1 MIPDMNPATVVV
13 SLPVADLERSL
24 RFYRDGLGLE
34 TPGIDEYMI
43 AFELPNLSLFLIEL
57 SEYATYL
64 GHAGHA
70 GPAASHPGALIVS
83 CAMGSREEI
92 DDVVARAADAGGS
105 AQPVVEQDGSYTGY
119 VSDPDGHLWEL
130 VFNDRTAAAAGAGA
144 SGS

>member
-1 MIPDMNPATVVV
+1 MIVVVNPATVVV

-24 RFYRDGLGLE
+24 RFYRDGLGLQ

-57 SEYATYL
+57 SEYATYVER
-64 GHAGHA
+64 AGIA
-70 GPAASHPGALIVS
+70 GPVTAHPGAVVVS
-83 CAMGSREEI
+83 CAMGSKKEI

-105 AQPVVEQDGSYTGY
+105 AQPAAEHDGACTAY

-130 VFNDRTAAAAGAGA
+130 VFNDRTAAVAR
-144 SGS
+144 STES

>member
-1 MIPDMNPATVVV
+1 MLAVMKPATVVV

-57 SEYATYL
+57 GEYATYVER
-64 GHAGHA
+64 AGIA
-70 GPAASHPGALIVS
+70 GPASDHPGALVVS
-83 CAMGSREEI
+83 CAMGSKQEI

-105 AQPVVEQDGSYTGY
+105 AQPAAEHDGGYTGY

-130 VFNDRTAAAAGAGA
+130 VFNDRTAAAAG
-144 SGS
+144 SPES